1 MKLEAYMKSV
11 CIVFQL
17 LFAVVLQG
25 AYKVNPVRQNLSES
39 IGLDTSHYKK
49 QIKVK
54 GFPVVASAKV
64 SDFAMLEAAHL
75 LDKMLGHRSEVLK
88 EMARNKVRFSIMAT
102 DEFTTNVPEHAHLK
116 PAIYWDKRAR
126 GLGADPKSKRPCVS
140 CGEENI
146 LGLEGDPYST
156 ESIFI
161 HEFAHAVHI
170 MGMNRLD
177 ETFDDRLKKQYNKAT
192 KAGLWKG
199 TYAASNH
206 HEYFAEGV
214 QSWFDTN
221 RSNDREHGSID
232 TRKELLQ
239 YDPGLCSFIRETY
252 GSSEWRYVK
261 PSLRKTSPTHL
272 AGYDRTKSPT
282 FAWPEKLIKWHDD
295 FALGKVSLAPRGSVD
310 AEPLPTGAPG
320 TRKSVSSRK
329 TMPVYFH
336 NVSGRTLVLEWIGFD
351 GKPLQRSILRH
362 RDHREPM
369 SFVGHLW
376 KLSDE
381 KTGNFLSFYVVQEKP
396 TRITIRKELVEN
408 RMKQKA
414 LR

>member
-1 MKLEAYMKSV
+1 MQLAAVMKPVY
-11 CIVFQL
+11 IVFSL
-17 LFAVVLQG
+17 LFTIVIQG
-25 AYKVNPVRQNLSES
+25 AYKVKPVSEKLIES

-75 LDKMLGHRSEVLK
+75 LDKMLGHRSEVL
-88 EMARNKVRFSIMAT
+88 EVMARNKVRFSIMAT
-102 DEFTTNVPEHAHLK
+102 DEFTTNVPEHGHLK
-116 PAIYWDKRAR
+116 PSIYWDKRAR
-126 GLGADPKSKRPCVS
+126 GLGADPKRKRPCVS
-140 CGEENI
+140 CGVENI

-170 MGMNRLD
+170 MGMNSLD

-192 KAGLWKG
+192 KEGLWKG

-221 RSNDREHGSID
+221 RSNDHDHGSID

-239 YDPGLCSFIRETY
+239 YDPGLCSMIRETY
-252 GSSEWRYVK
+252 GDSEWRYVK
-261 PSLRKTSPTHL
+261 PSLRKSQSPHL
-272 AGYDRTKSPT
+272 KGYDHAKSPT

-295 FALGKVSLAPRGSVD
+295 FAHGRVSLAPKGSVD
-310 AEPLPTGAPG
+310 AEPLPVGAPG
-320 TRKSVSSRK
+320 TSKSISSRK

-351 GKPLQRSILRH
+351 GKPLQKSILRH

-381 KTGNFLSFYVVQEKP
+381 KTGSFLSYYVVQEKT
-396 TRITIRKELVEN
+396 TRVTIRKELVRE
-408 RMKQKA
+408 RMKQQS
-414 LR
+414 LD